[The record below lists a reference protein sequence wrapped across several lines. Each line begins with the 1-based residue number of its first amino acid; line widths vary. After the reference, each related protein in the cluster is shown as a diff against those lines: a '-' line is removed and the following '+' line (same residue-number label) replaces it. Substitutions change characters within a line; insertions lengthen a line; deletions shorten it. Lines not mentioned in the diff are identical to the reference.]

1 MQYKNPV
8 LTGMYPD
15 PSVCRVGEDYYLVTS
30 TFEYLPGVPVFH
42 SRDLVNWEQ
51 IGHVIDRPEQMDFAR
66 VKASGGIYAPT
77 IRYHDGTFYMVTTA
91 VASARGG
98 NFFMTAKDPAGPWSM
113 PVWLEQSGID
123 PSLFFDEDGACYL
136 TSNLFGGGIVNP
148 VIQQSV
154 INPATGEILDGPRV
168 ICEGTGGC
176 STEAP
181 HLFKRGEYYYLVLA
195 EGGTALGHMVTLFR
209 ARSPWGPF
217 APCPHNPI
225 LTARDRNPAPLSAT
239 GHADFV
245 QTQHGET
252 FIVFLCYR
260 QAVSKYHHLGRE
272 TALLPVDWDG
282 DGWPHVR
289 TGKLAPIHVDTP
301 SQLALQPVKPEMTE
315 DDFTAPQLAMC
326 YNGVRRFPEGYALEP
341 GALLLHGAADTL
353 SDFSPV
359 FIGRRQRHFVTEIAV
374 RLSFDPQGE
383 NEEAGVA
390 LRMCEQAHY
399 EWVITLRGGQRAIV
413 LKRTVGDMQ
422 TESAPIPCPEGE
434 VTLVIRSDREY
445 YRFGV
450 QRPDGSVSF
459 HASAMTKLLS
469 SEVHW
474 GFVGV
479 YAGMYATGN
488 GAPASVPAR
497 FTRFAVMPAGEE

>member
-1 MQYKNPV
+1 M
-8 LTGMYPD
+8 
-15 PSVCRVGEDYYLVTS
+15 
-30 TFEYLPGVPVFH
+30 
-42 SRDLVNWEQ
+42 
-51 IGHVIDRPEQMDFAR
+51 
-66 VKASGGIYAPT
+66 
-77 IRYHDGTFYMVTTA
+77 
-91 VASARGG
+91 
-98 NFFMTAKDPAGPWSM
+98 
-113 PVWLEQSGID
+113 
-123 PSLFFDEDGACYL
+123 
-136 TSNLFGGGIVNP
+136 
-148 VIQQSV
+148 
-154 INPATGEILDGPRV
+154 
-168 ICEGTGGC
+168 
-176 STEAP
+176 
-181 HLFKRGEYYYLVLA
+181 
-195 EGGTALGHMVTLFR
+195 
-209 ARSPWGPF
+209 
-217 APCPHNPI
+217 
-225 LTARDRNPAPLSAT
+225 
-239 GHADFV
+239 
-245 QTQHGET
+245 
-252 FIVFLCYR
+252 
-260 QAVSKYHHLGRE
+260 
-272 TALLPVDWDG
+272 
-282 DGWPHVR
+282 
-289 TGKLAPIHVDTP
+289 DTP

-359 FIGRRQRHFVTEIAV
+359 FIGRRQRHFVTEIAA
-374 RLSFDPQGE
+374 RLSFDPQGK

-450 QRPDGSVSF
+450 QRPDGISF